1 MSFIANLYAIFAT
14 FPIIPF
20 VVVFL
25 IFKYFVMN
33 NSKDA
38 TGWAINITTIFLISA
53 NVTLINQF
61 GNPSKGG
68 GIWWIVFIFILLSGG
83 ISYLQFNKRREI
95 LWPRLLRAVW
105 RLGFLSLSI
114 MYVVLFVAHLSV
126 TIFS

>member
-53 NVTLINQF
+53 NNQERTTNYQTKKTL
-61 GNPSKGG
+61 GVRPSK
-68 GIWWIVFIFILLSGG
+68 V
-83 ISYLQFNKRREI
+83 RR
-95 LWPRLLRAVW
+95 LNSQKQKKADQKPA
-105 RLGFLSLSI
+105 F
-114 MYVVLFVAHLSV
+114 
-126 TIFS
+126 